1 MKSVSIVVAGA
12 LLAIGLAGNAM
23 AAPGQHSHGHGA
35 KKVVMVKAASKKAAK
50 KFVVKKVAQKKVMKK
65 FAPKKVVKKIVKKSR
80 AKTYKVRS
88 GDTLSRIAARNH
100 TSVKQLI
107 KLNGLWGNKA
117 NNLYVGMKIRIA

>member
-1 MKSVSIVVAGA
+1 MKTLSTVVVGT
-12 LLAIGLAGNAM
+12 LLAIGLAGNAA
-23 AAPGQHSHGHGA
+23 AAPSQHVQGHGA

-50 KFVVKKVAQKKVMKK
+50 KFVVKSVAQKKVVKK

-80 AKTYKVRS
+80 TKTYRVRS